1 MTTEFIDALTQIV
14 GAQAIKFD
22 ELMKLHTT
30 LRVGG
35 PADIFVTPPDAGS
48 LKAAVSCCSAF
59 HIPWMIIGNGSNL
72 LVGDFGIRGVVFQI
86 FQTMDDMRF
95 EREAGGK
102 ARVIAGAGILL
113 SKLARRIAQ
122 EGLAGFEF
130 ASGIPGTFGG
140 AVTMNAGAYGGEIG
154 PLVEYAVVLTRDGVK
169 TLDAGELDFGYRTSV
184 IQKEQM
190 IVLEAALKLPY
201 GDRETILAQIEE
213 LGLRRR
219 QKQPLEYPS
228 AGSTF
233 KRPEG
238 YFAGKLIE
246 DAGLKGFHIGGAQ
259 VSHKHSGFV
268 INTGDATAADV
279 LALIRYI
286 QARVK
291 EKFGVAIEPEVRI
304 VGQFEKD

>member
-1 MTTEFIDALTQIV
+1 
-14 GAQAIKFD
+14 
-22 ELMKLHTT
+22 
-30 LRVGG
+30 
-35 PADIFVTPPDAGS
+35 
-48 LKAAVSCCSAF
+48 
-59 HIPWMIIGNGSNL
+59 
-72 LVGDFGIRGVVFQI
+72 
-86 FQTMDDMRF
+86 MRLF
-95 EREAGGK
+95 
-102 ARVIAGAGILL
+102 
-113 SKLARRIAQ
+113 
-122 EGLAGFEF
+122 
-130 ASGIPGTFGG
+130 
-140 AVTMNAGAYGGEIG
+140 
-154 PLVEYAVVLTRDGVK
+154 LTRDGVK

-279 LALIRYI
+279 LGTYPLYPGPG
-286 QARVK
+286 Q
-291 EKFGVAIEPEVRI
+291 GEVRR
-304 VGQFEKD
+304 GY

>member
-35 PADIFVTPPDAGS
+35 PADIFCDASGCRQPY
-48 LKAAVSCCSAF
+48 KAAVSCCSAF

-154 PLVEYAVVLTRDGVK
+154 PLVEYAVVFDQGWRK
-169 TLDAGELDFGYRTSV
+169 DA
-184 IQKEQM
+184 
-190 IVLEAALKLPY
+190 
-201 GDRETILAQIEE
+201 
-213 LGLRRR
+213 
-219 QKQPLEYPS
+219 
-228 AGSTF
+228 
-233 KRPEG
+233 
-238 YFAGKLIE
+238 
-246 DAGLKGFHIGGAQ
+246 
-259 VSHKHSGFV
+259 
-268 INTGDATAADV
+268 
-279 LALIRYI
+279 
-286 QARVK
+286 
-291 EKFGVAIEPEVRI
+291 
-304 VGQFEKD
+304 